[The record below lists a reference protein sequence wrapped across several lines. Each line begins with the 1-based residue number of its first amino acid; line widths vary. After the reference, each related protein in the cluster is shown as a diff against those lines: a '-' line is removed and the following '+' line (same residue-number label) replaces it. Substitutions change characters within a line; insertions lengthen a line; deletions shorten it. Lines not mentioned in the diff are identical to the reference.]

1 MHSFLEKTNLSSSNG
16 YMMKNKLPF
25 HSRLCI
31 PSPEATTVKF
41 LVSLQRF
48 AILIYQKNV
57 HCLGLLTLV
66 YTNIPVLFMVA

>member
-1 MHSFLEKTNLSSSNG
+1 MKKTNLNSSNG
-16 YMMKNKLPF
+16 YMMKNKLPS
-25 HSRLCI
+25 HSGLCI

-48 AILIYQKNV
+48 AILTYVYQKKV

-66 YTNIPVLFMVA
+66 YINIPVLSMVA